1 MKRSILLLIIANL
14 SLAIIIYLSFEKRNK
29 KTEDLESLIVET
41 ISNLDEISID
51 QPESNLSLVI
61 KKENQIWQLISP
73 VFWPVEQLV
82 YSNFTTKL
90 AHLKPEKIAS
100 MVEIENRGE
109 IISDYGID
117 ENSTRLKLKGNTNSI
132 DISIGNLTRDEESVF
147 IHVAP
152 VATLKESIW
161 KVSRELEE
169 IALADSA
176 KWAITTFIETP
187 FSGID
192 KFGVKFYSDNNSSSE
207 TSLVKD
213 LDNWI
218 FDQPFKAEANPN
230 KVSSL
235 LNKILSFKIEGFASR
250 INEDEINQELAIE
263 LSING
268 SIGRELFSFFSA
280 KNPEDDYFIVSKNTS
295 KTKFIIEQSI
305 IEFLSDWSSRLRER
319 KILSLGTKQIDFIE
333 FGSEIESLKLD
344 MLRNDKWTSTES
356 NETDNETIFAD
367 SDTVAGLLQS
377 LNQIEVD
384 KFLLFNPSENE
395 KYAFLGNDNKLH
407 VRIKFIDTTEFNLYL
422 IKSSDDTSLWKS
434 YIPEKKLIC
443 LLKLPWTQLPAFNNI
458 TFRDRNLIEED
469 ILSIA
474 LNSTDQNN
482 SLLKNDL
489 SIDRIYP
496 FKASNYI
503 DASFSSEGAW
513 VNGDWVPW
521 KYVVSLQLKNDKVEQ
536 FYLSEQKGGTTWYGG
551 SLSNELIFN
560 LDSSTIEWLS
570 SNMQSA
576 NKEGMP

>member
-1 MKRSILLLIIANL
+1 MKRSILILIIANL
-14 SLAIIIYLSFEKRNK
+14 SLAVIIYLSFEKRNK
-29 KTEDLESLIVET
+29 QTEDLESFIVET

-100 MVEIENRGE
+100 IVEIKNRGE

-192 KFGVKFYSDNNSSSE
+192 KFGVKFYSDNNSSSV

-235 LNKILSFKIEGFASR
+235 LNKILSFKIEGFAPR

-280 KNPEDDYFIVSKNTS
+280 KNREDDYFIVSKNTS

-333 FGSEIESLKLD
+333 FGSEIDSLKLD

-377 LNQIEVD
+377 LNQVEVD

-443 LLKLPWTQLPAFNNI
+443 LLKLPWTQLPAFKNI

-474 LNSTDQNN
+474 LNSTDRND
-482 SLLKNDL
+482 SLWKNDL

-496 FKASNYI
+496 FK
-503 DASFSSEGAW
+503 
-513 VNGDWVPW
+513 VN
-521 KYVVSLQLKNDKVEQ
+521 N
-536 FYLSEQKGGTTWYGG
+536 
-551 SLSNELIFN
+551 
-560 LDSSTIEWLS
+560 
-570 SNMQSA
+570 
-576 NKEGMP
+576 